1 MEIISARLKQLRKD
15 KHLTLREVSEATG
28 ISNSTISEIETGEHG
43 CTAGTLKLLADFYG
57 VSTDYL
63 LGNTDNPNTSIFT
76 VADTDGTIT
85 TIEYQLIDKLKGL
98 TVEDMIEI
106 EKYVD
111 YLKAKKEVEKNEK

>member
-28 ISNSTISEIETGEHG
+28 ISNSTISEIETGDHG
-43 CTAGTLKLLADFYG
+43 CNAGTLKALADFYG
-57 VSTDYL
+57 VTTDYL
-63 LGNTDNPNTSIFT
+63 VGTTDNPNKTLISI
-76 VADTDGTIT
+76 ADSDGSIT

-98 TVEDMIEI
+98 TVQDMIEI

-111 YLKAKKEVEKNEK
+111 YLKSKKEVEKNEK